1 MDGPGQ
7 RWLRAVLLVGVVYL
21 VVGVTFATL
30 AGRSGSGQMR
40 GVWRLVAWVVSAAA
54 FAAHIGY
61 EHFRLRHP
69 PRRTALHA
77 ALAAALGA
85 FGLAVAANVHRYSAA
100 SNDQRSFGLTLALV
114 AWPALC
120 GLPAFVVALAA
131 ASGLALVR
139 RRRLARGPR

>member
-85 FGLAVAANVHRYSAA
+85 FGLVVAANVPWYTATS
-100 SNDQRSFGLTLALV
+100 SDQRAL
-114 AWPALC
+114 W
-120 GLPAFVVALAA
+120 
-131 ASGLALVR
+131 
-139 RRRLARGPR
+139 